1 MQTDSFTIPLVGEAR
16 FDASHLH
23 LHRLISALAEAMGA
37 DLANALDALHRELST
52 HFAQEDDELRRLGT
66 VENACHL
73 DEHAAVLRSLGEVDA
88 ELACGNTAVVRRF
101 AHAMRDWLPDH
112 VQEMDL
118 RLARHLFRQRTGGAS
133 IRIARNAMTG
143 LALDKPH
150 SESIPC

>member
-1 MQTDSFTIPLVGEAR
+1 MQSDSFTIPLVGEAR

-23 LHRLISALAEAMGA
+23 LHRLISALADAA
-37 DLANALDALHRELST
+37 DADPAKALDALRRELTT

-66 VENACHL
+66 AENACHL

-88 ELACGNTAVVRRF
+88 ELARGNTVVVRRF
-101 AHAMRDWLPDH
+101 AHAMRDWLPEH

-118 RLARHLFRQRTGGAS
+118 RLARQLFRQRTGGAP
-133 IRIARNAMTG
+133 IRIARNALPG
-143 LALDKPH
+143 RALDNRH